1 MNEDIGFEETYE
13 VELELTKTVKGTLGS
28 FHTKD
33 SYPVN
38 YLLTAMNHR
47 DLECLEVAAEAFD
60 FEQVNFEEMVQREID
75 VKRVNK
81 EIVAQYLEKGT
92 NNALFFPPIIVSV
105 VGFDEEEMPLHKYEN
120 CTECSDEVVT
130 GKNSFFYKT
139 WDRHFQIEVPRV
151 KSGFD
156 FYSSDNYGDIQ
167 IYKHAAKL
175 NFDPNLVK
183 FVVIDGQHRFK
194 AIQEYLRRYPE
205 QKKFL
210 NIPVCICFSPK
221 AIENNGPED
230 ILDTLRN
237 MFVTINNTGKK
248 VSGHYIDLLN
258 DSSLAS
264 QTVRTLA
271 NHWKKQTDDPTESK
285 LQFLEWN
292 QRSDSKARRV
302 NRSYSITTVSML
314 CEALKQTVFLNDKE
328 HTNLHNILNLY
339 EMKERLEVEG
349 DSIYAI
355 NEDSFSHYQ
364 KGILYDLIKERLIEP
379 LEKLLT
385 KPSVYEEKMSS
396 YYAALEI
403 CKRKARNSDAGYPTF
418 ITELSKFSDVDR
430 DLHDEQSVS
439 ASKYFSS
446 LISDNEHLENY
457 NRIVFIQAYL
467 NCWTKIIDCHP
478 VFRADLNDFTEVFVK
493 SLEPLA
499 FNKNKMIFSKSRL
512 FNQLTLYKNNKP
524 NTTKFG
530 KECWSDLLITTFMN
544 SEQKDQIHAWLAKKP
559 GTEEAKNR
567 FNSIIENA
575 KCSFVDKM
583 RQEVLKDNL
592 KNWRSKDF
600 PLGFRRELEDL
611 ETSGKQN
618 EIGKKLEKES
628 QSQIDARIEILSNII
643 GVTPTILLERKV
655 ES

>member
-1 MNEDIGFEETYE
+1 MSQDIEFEETYDI
-13 VELELTKTVKGTLGS
+13 ELELTKTVKGTLGS
-28 FHTKD
+28 FHTRE

-81 EIVAQYLEKGT
+81 EIVAQYLEKGV

-105 VGFDEEEMPLHKYEN
+105 VGFDESEMPLHKYEN
-120 CTECSDEVVT
+120 CTESIDEIVA
-130 GKNSFFYKT
+130 GKNCFFYKT
-139 WDRHFQIEVPRV
+139 WDRHFQIEVPRI
-151 KSGFD
+151 KNGFD

-271 NHWKKQTDDPTESK
+271 NHWKKQDSDPTKSK

-302 NRSYSITTVSML
+302 NRAYSISTVSML
-314 CEALKQTVFLNDKE
+314 CEALKQTVFLNDKD
-328 HTNLHNILNLY
+328 HTNLQNILCLNEVKENL
-339 EMKERLEVEG
+339 EAEG
-349 DSIYAI
+349 DSIYSI
-355 NEDSFSHYQ
+355 SECSFSHYQ
-364 KGILYDLIKERLIEP
+364 KDILYNLIKDKLIEP
-379 LEKLLT
+379 LEVLLT
-385 KPSVYEEKMSS
+385 RPSVFEEKINS
-396 YYAALEI
+396 YYAALDV
-403 CKRKARNSDAGYPTF
+403 CKGKARNSEAGYPTF
-418 ITELSKFSDVDR
+418 INELSKFSDVDK

-439 ASKYFSS
+439 ASRYFSS

-457 NRIVFIQAYL
+457 TRIVFIQAYL

-478 VFRADLNDFTEVFVK
+478 VFRADLNDFTEAFVR

-499 FNKNKMIFSKSRL
+499 FNKTKMIFSRTRL
-512 FNQLTLYKNNKP
+512 FNQLTLYKSNKP

-530 KECWSDLLITTFMN
+530 KDCWGDLLISTFIN
-544 SEQKDQIHAWLAKKP
+544 AEQKDKIYAWLDQKP
-559 GTEEAKNR
+559 DTAEAKNR
-567 FNSIIENA
+567 FNSIVENA
-575 KCSFVDKM
+575 KCSFVDRM

-611 ETSGKQN
+611 EASGKQD
-618 EIGKKLEKES
+618 EISKKLEEES
-628 QSQIDARIEILSNII
+628 HSQIDARIDILSNII
-643 GVTPTILLERKV
+643 GVPPAALLERKV
-655 ES
+655 E